1 MGVEEHDDRFGDI
14 DLSNLKL
21 DEAYVQINNSDDKNY
36 LYLRSD
42 DCYKC
47 PFRPFDQ
54 FVTESMVKMW
64 FIWNI
69 LCILIKCSSYFHKY
83 IY

>member
-1 MGVEEHDDRFGDI
+1 MGVEEHPDHFKDL
-14 DLSNLKL
+14 DLSYLKR
-21 DEAYVQINNSDDKNY
+21 DEAIVNITNTEDKNY

-54 FVTESMVKMW
+54 FFYESKVRK
-64 FIWNI
+64 WNEI
-69 LCILIKCSSYFHKY
+69 
-83 IY
+83 

>member
-1 MGVEEHDDRFGDI
+1 MGVEEHPDHFKDL
-14 DLSNLKL
+14 DLSYLKL
-21 DEAYVQINNSDDKNY
+21 DEAIVNITNTDDKNY

-54 FVTESMVKMW
+54 FFYNPKVRK
-64 FIWNI
+64 WNEI
-69 LCILIKCSSYFHKY
+69 CSLIDITTPYFHECRN
-83 IY
+83 